1 MMKIVALTIINDFL
15 IMIIIFVILYDRFLV
30 HLITS
35 FSSLQL

>member
-15 IMIIIFVILYDRFLV
+15 IMIIIIVILYDRFLV
-30 HLITS
+30 PLITS